1 MATMTGPDDA
11 FLAPDEALHGFD
23 EAVDLPRKEDGDEDE
38 DKDTITP
45 RTDDQ
50 ATPPGAEAESG

>member
-11 FLAPDEALHGFD
+11 FLAPDEALHDFD
-23 EAVDLPRKEDGDEDE
+23 EAVDLPRKEDGDE
-38 DKDTITP
+38 DTITP

-50 ATPPGAEAESG
+50 ATPPGAEAEPG

>member
-11 FLAPDEALHGFD
+11 FLAPDEALHDFD
-23 EAVDLPRKEDGDEDE
+23 EAVDLPRKEDEDE
-38 DKDTITP
+38 DTITP

-50 ATPPGAEAESG
+50 ATPPGAEAEPG